1 MLEFL
6 RQGECASMCLSVDYA
21 VQGIRMPGSKCH
33 IAVLI
38 EASIC
43 CCFVWFA
50 LLYFVFMV
58 LSAVDQGS

>member
-58 LSAVDQGS
+58 LNAVDQGS